1 MNAARGRRALR
12 RLGALWPVLAAVV
25 VWELLTRAARQPFFP
40 PPSAVLGRARE
51 LWFSGPGERLWLT
64 DAALAAFPASLGRLL
79 AGWLAA
85 GLAGVVLGV
94 ALGRSRR
101 LADYVDPL
109 LQFGRAVPPPM
120 LIPIFFALFK
130 IGTPTQVAVIVF
142 GVLWPVLINSAE
154 GARAVEPLHLETA
167 QVFGVARVE
176 RLRRIILPSA
186 APKIFAGLR
195 LSLSLALILMVL
207 SEFSG
212 STSGIGY
219 QLLTAQQNYEIAD
232 VWAVIVL
239 LGALGY
245 LLNSGFLLVEDRFLA
260 WHRGATRTS

>member
-1 MNAARGRRALR
+1 
-12 RLGALWPVLAAVV
+12 
-25 VWELLTRAARQPFFP
+25 
-40 PPSAVLGRARE
+40 
-51 LWFSGPGERLWLT
+51 
-64 DAALAAFPASLGRLL
+64 
-79 AGWLAA
+79 
-85 GLAGVVLGV
+85 
-94 ALGRSRR
+94 
-101 LADYVDPL
+101 
-109 LQFGRAVPPPM
+109 M

-142 GVLWPVLINSAE
+142 GVIWPVLINSAE
-154 GARAVEPLHLETA
+154 GARTVDPLHLQTA
-167 QVFGVARVE
+167 QVFGVPRPD

-207 SEFSG
+207 SEFAG

-239 LGALGY
+239 LGVLGY
-245 LLNSGFLLVEDRFLA
+245 LLNSGFLLLENRLLA